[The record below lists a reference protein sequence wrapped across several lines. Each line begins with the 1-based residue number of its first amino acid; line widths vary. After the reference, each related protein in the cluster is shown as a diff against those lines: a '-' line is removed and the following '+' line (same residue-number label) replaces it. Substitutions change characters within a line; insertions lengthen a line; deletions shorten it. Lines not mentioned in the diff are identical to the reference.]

1 MTQTVFVELEFWL
14 LILFSLVVPPLI
26 IWWLLAVRRI
36 SRGHV
41 LMVGLLMVAMAGFD
55 VYLLQILKRESIQTP
70 STADD
75 VVFNS
80 EITLGLYL
88 LPALLA
94 GIGVNVTSH
103 VLLQHLSDAER
114 NCLRGHTPGKR
125 LPRPTAPEENS
136 R

>member
-1 MTQTVFVELEFWL
+1 MTQSVFVELEFWL
-14 LILFSLVVPPLI
+14 LVVFSIVVPPLI
-26 IWWLLAVRRI
+26 IWRLLTVRRI

-41 LMVGLLMVAMAGFD
+41 LAVGLLLVAMSGFD
-55 VYLLQILKRESIQTP
+55 VYLLQMLKRESVQTP

-75 VVFNS
+75 AVFNS

-103 VLLQHLSDAER
+103 VLLQHLSEAER
-114 NCLRGHTPGKR
+114 LSARQ
-125 LPRPTAPEENS
+125 
-136 R
+136 

>member
-1 MTQTVFVELEFWL
+1 MTQSVFVELEFWL
-14 LILFSLVVPPLI
+14 LVAFSIVVPPLI
-26 IWWLLAVRRI
+26 IWGLLTVRRI

-41 LMVGLLMVAMAGFD
+41 LAVGLLLVAMAGFD
-55 VYLLQILKRESIQTP
+55 VYLLQILKRQSVQTP

-94 GIGVNVTSH
+94 GIGVNITSH

-114 NCLRGHTPGKR
+114 LVPRA
-125 LPRPTAPEENS
+125 PRPP
-136 R
+136 

>member
-1 MTQTVFVELEFWL
+1 MTQTVFVELKFWL
-14 LILFSLVVPPLI
+14 LVAFSIIVPPLI
-26 IWWLLAVRRI
+26 IWGLLRVRRI

-41 LMVGLLMVAMAGFD
+41 LAVGLLLVAMAGFD
-55 VYLLQILKRESIQTP
+55 VYLLQILKRQSVQTP

-75 VVFNS
+75 AVFNS

-94 GIGVNVTSH
+94 GIGVNITSH

-114 NCLRGHTPGKR
+114 TPAGGQ
-125 LPRPTAPEENS
+125 
-136 R
+136 

>member
-14 LILFSLVVPPLI
+14 LVAFSIVVPPLI
-26 IWWLLAVRRI
+26 IWGLLAVRRI

-41 LMVGLLMVAMAGFD
+41 LAVGLLLVAMSGFD
-55 VYLLQILKRESIQTP
+55 VYLLQTLKRESVRTV

-94 GIGVNVTSH
+94 GIGVNITSH

-114 NCLRGHTPGKR
+114 LSLTGDW
-125 LPRPTAPEENS
+125 AS
-136 R
+136 RRSRRSK

>member
-1 MTQTVFVELEFWL
+1 VKARWNNPFGGIFMTQTVFVELEFWL
-14 LILFSLVVPPLI
+14 LIVFSIVVPPLI
-26 IWWLLAVRRI
+26 IWGLLAVRRI
-36 SRGHV
+36 SRVHV
-41 LMVGLLMVAMAGFD
+41 LMIGILLVAMAGFD
-55 VYLLQILKRESIQTP
+55 VYLLQILKRESALTP

-94 GIGVNVTSH
+94 GIGVNITSH

-114 NCLRGHTPGKR
+114 N
-125 LPRPTAPEENS
+125 
-136 R
+136 

>member
-1 MTQTVFVELEFWL
+1 MKQTVFVELEFWL
-14 LILFSLVVPPLI
+14 LVAFSIVVPPLI
-26 IWWLLAVRRI
+26 VWGLLTVRRI

-41 LMVGLLMVAMAGFD
+41 LAVGLLLVAMAGFD
-55 VYLLQILKRESIQTP
+55 VYLLQTLKRQSVQTP

-103 VLLQHLSDAER
+103 VVLQHLSDAER
-114 NCLRGHTPGKR
+114 RSLRGHSPNKR
-125 LPRPTAPEENS
+125 SHRHDSVPPR
-136 R
+136 

>member
-1 MTQTVFVELEFWL
+1 MAQTVFVELEFWL
-14 LILFSLVVPPLI
+14 LIVFSIVVPPLT
-26 IWWLLAVRRI
+26 IWGLLAVRRI

-41 LMVGLLMVAMAGFD
+41 LMVGLLLVVMAGFD
-55 VYLLQILKRESIQTP
+55 VYLLQILKRESAQTP

-94 GIGVNVTSH
+94 GIGVNIISH

-114 NCLRGHTPGKR
+114 NCLR
-125 LPRPTAPEENS
+125 APDAHQLAGIHGAS
-136 R
+136 TQ